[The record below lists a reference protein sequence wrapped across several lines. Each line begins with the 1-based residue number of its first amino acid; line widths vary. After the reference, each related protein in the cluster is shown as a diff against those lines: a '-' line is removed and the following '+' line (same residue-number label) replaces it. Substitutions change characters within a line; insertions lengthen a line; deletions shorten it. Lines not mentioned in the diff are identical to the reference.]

1 MGRRAE
7 IGNDPLSDRG
17 GVLAVDR
24 PEDRLAGR
32 ADAHRLVQRRCL
44 LAADL
49 ADDDRTT
56 AEPEGSSHRLAR

>member
-1 MGRRAE
+1 
-7 IGNDPLSDRG
+7 
-17 GVLAVDR
+17 VDR